1 MSEGWKLLRCPFTTN
16 FQGKWNEKFPQT
28 VLEPLPPVSSISSHA
43 PHVLHHPDSLC
54 QRFTGLQSCFG
65 FLLALS
71 RCSGGKGRAA
81 ASLQTW
87 SSILTCGE
95 GLVVASSRGETGA
108 RLRPLGEG
116 SPAPVLRWPRPVPEK
131 IPKPCT
137 RNPRLGRTGGGQRLS
152 SGGFSSR
159 DAVR

>member
-1 MSEGWKLLRCPFTTN
+1 MSEGWKMPHCPFATD

-28 VLEPLPPVSSISSHA
+28 GLEPLPPVHSISSHA
-43 PHVLHHPDSLC
+43 PHVLHHLESLC
-54 QRFTGLQSCFG
+54 QRFTGLQSCSG
-65 FLLALS
+65 FLLAIS

-95 GLVVASSRGETGA
+95 RLVVPSSRQETGA

-116 SPAPVLRWPRPVPEK
+116 SPAPGLRWPGCVPEK
-131 IPKPCT
+131 VPKPYT
-137 RNPRLGRTGGGQRLS
+137 RNPSLGRTRGKER
-152 SGGFSSR
+152 
-159 DAVR
+159 A